1 VLQRTVQLQ
10 LRYKGTGASAH
21 AALARGVS
29 ALAAAF
35 LLCGCSFSYQLDK
48 LFAKKDDLQYT
59 GSLPRQQS
67 TAEMPP
73 ERDLLIARTA
83 VTEALAKA
91 GKDMSL
97 PWENP
102 DTGARGTIT
111 PLASAYSQNGFIC
124 RDFLA
129 SYVHDGT
136 EAWLQG
142 AACRAHP
149 GQWERPWKST

>member
-1 VLQRTVQLQ
+1 VLERTVQLQ
-10 LRYKGTGASAH
+10 LPYKGTVAPAH
-21 AALARGVS
+21 AAGARRASG
-29 ALAAAF
+29 LAAAF

-59 GSLPRQQS
+59 GSLPQPQS
-67 TAEMPP
+67 TAEIPP
-73 ERDLLIARTA
+73 ERDLLIARAA

-111 PLASAYSQNGFIC
+111 LWRQNGFHLPGF
-124 RDFLA
+124 FLRA
-129 SYVHDGT
+129 TYARAQSHGCKMPHV
-136 EAWLQG
+136 
-142 AACRAHP
+142 AHP
-149 GQWERPWKST
+149 ANGR